1 MDNFFFSNV
10 LFFLPNVHHSF
21 LKLERILTL
30 MILLLLFNLNTFGSK
45 VFLTLNIMD
54 FENALLKKVVV
65 ITITRTITNVT
76 FALFFHVLKS

>member
-1 MDNFFFSNV
+1 
-10 LFFLPNVHHSF
+10 
-21 LKLERILTL
+21 